1 MMFNSDKTYE
11 LLKSLIK
18 KEFNFSIIHLCT
30 FSNLHSNEFA
40 SQDSWNINQTFIEKK
55 WILQEVMNKIY
66 HDTSFLILREN
77 N

>member
-1 MMFNSDKTYE
+1 MFNSDKTYE

-18 KEFNFSIIHLCT
+18 KEFNFSIIYLFT
-30 FSNLHSNEFA
+30 FSNLYSNKFA